1 MMKTGIGGEA
11 LRVIVLVAGQQLAQ
25 IVPVRMCIR
34 VGGKI
39 KRDTRGVVYT
49 WHPTVMHRSSVPST
63 RQPEVKILFLEYF
76 NQVILKMW

>member
-1 MMKTGIGGEA
+1 MMKTGIGGEV

-25 IVPVRMCIR
+25 IVSVRMCIR

-49 WHPTVMHRSSVPST
+49 RHPTVMHFQYHQHANLKS
-63 RQPEVKILFLEYF
+63 KYYF
-76 NQVILKMW
+76 

>member
-1 MMKTGIGGEA
+1 MRYTISTVMMKTGIGGEA

-49 WHPTVMHRSSVPST
+49 
-63 RQPEVKILFLEYF
+63 
-76 NQVILKMW
+76 